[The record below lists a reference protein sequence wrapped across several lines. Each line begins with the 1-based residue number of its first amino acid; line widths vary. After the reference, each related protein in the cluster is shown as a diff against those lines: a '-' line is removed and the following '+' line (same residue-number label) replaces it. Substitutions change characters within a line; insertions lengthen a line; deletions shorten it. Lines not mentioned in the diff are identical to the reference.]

1 VRDEAARQKLRT
13 DIGPVGIILY
23 VRAIFALHWS
33 LTVTSFRTL
42 FNSKGLEYDDVSSMR
57 CANLRNTI

>member
-23 VRAIFALHWS
+23 VEPFSLALFAYSDIFQH
-33 LTVTSFRTL
+33 
-42 FNSKGLEYDDVSSMR
+42 
-57 CANLRNTI
+57 TIQ